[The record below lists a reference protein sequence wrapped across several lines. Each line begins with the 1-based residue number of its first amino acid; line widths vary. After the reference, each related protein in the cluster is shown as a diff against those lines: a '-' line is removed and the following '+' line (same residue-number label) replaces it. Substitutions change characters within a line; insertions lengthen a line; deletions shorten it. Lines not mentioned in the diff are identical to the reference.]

1 MSKVQIVYIGPKER
15 KRDTITGSRQ
25 VFPRLKPIEVTE
37 EAAAILL
44 RFENTFVH
52 VDELDGK
59 LKEHEEAEAK
69 KAALEEELK
78 KQAKLEAEQ
87 ASFLVNIGGEDVDI
101 SKLAAAKIHTHIV
114 AAGLDIKGQ
123 QSGESADDYRKR
135 VRAELKE

>member
-52 VDELDGK
+52 IDELDGK
-59 LKEHEEAEAK
+59 LKEHKEAEAK

-114 AAGLDIKGQ
+114 AADLDIKSQ
-123 QSGESADDYRKR
+123 QSGESAEDYRKR
-135 VRAELKE
+135 VRAELKG

>member
-37 EAAAILL
+37 ETAAILL

-52 VDELDGK
+52 VDK
-59 LKEHEEAEAK
+59 LESKIKEQKEAEAH
-69 KAALEEELK
+69 KAALEEERK
-78 KQAKLEAEQ
+78 KQAEIEAEQ
-87 ASFLVNIGGEDVDI
+87 ASFLVSIGGEEVDI
-101 SKLAAAKIHTHIV
+101 SKLAAAKIHTYIV

-123 QSGESADDYRKR
+123 QSGESAEDYRKR
-135 VRAELKE
+135 VRSELKG